1 VSILAEHN
9 QLTDK
14 IIGCAFRVF
23 NRMGYGCLESV
34 YERSLL
40 IELDRIG
47 LKAKAQEPITVFYE
61 ESVVGEFLADIL
73 VEDEVIVELKS
84 VRALVT
90 AHEVQLVNYLTATNK
105 PVGLLLNFSEKGV
118 EIRRKVRK
126 LPLWD

>member
-1 VSILAEHN
+1 
-9 QLTDK
+9 
-14 IIGCAFRVF
+14 
-23 NRMGYGCLESV
+23 MGYGFLESV

-47 LKAKAQEPITVFYE
+47 LKAKAQETITVFYE
-61 ESVVGEFLADIL
+61 ENVVGEFLADIL

-84 VRALVT
+84 VRALIT

-105 PVGLLLNFSEKGV
+105 PVGLLLNFSETSV

-126 LPLWD
+126 LKPL